1 MAPRNMQ
8 SVSDRIASNV
18 IGTVIAT
25 GQIDDLSYI
34 LNRDISAVVGP
45 EIAGLGR
52 WGGTAYYWDVQLL
65 DANRN
70 ELYVTSSGQI
80 VSYNTGTR
88 ASIGDAILS
97 DPAARSLFVKTY
109 GATLAD
115 MIQNPTLDGFG
126 AWLTDPTFSMFKDL
140 PPSLQNEI
148 FAYARNGS
156 DAFKGF
162 WASFY
167 GGAGDP
173 DLFLGLPTH
182 MLGVTVN
189 MNFAALST
197 DPVIRAKQLDEFF
210 AYIARSLEGQANG
223 RQGLSL
229 DSFLE
234 NLGDVASTVGGVF
247 TDIMS
252 HISFAQIGAQFGST
266 LGRQLGND
274 NLVVGTLAGSVIGT
288 VALNVGQAIDLSTGT
303 TVTWWNGDGTVRA
316 TSDAAEDVWSDF
328 PNDLASFT
336 ANATI
341 GATSSW
347 LALELG
353 NLIGLEGFGSEI
365 FVTGASTLIGH
376 TLNNLAA
383 NYEIFQNIGL
393 TSETWFGPNAD
404 AGAAQGAFL
413 YAFAAFFGTKL
424 GALVVQPQTQAA
436 VVLSSLGSSIG
447 AIAVG
452 GYFSATYG
460 AEVGGSLGAYAG
472 PIGAFVGAFVGFVV
486 GALFGNMFGRK
497 KPRIPTA
504 NAETVLQLPAA
515 RYGIGSEYVDA
526 GGNLSLARTMATG
539 ARDTLNGLINLITHN
554 DEHAIVT
561 NAWSPTQ
568 VYGHTGGQLWVKLGG
583 SGATKTNV
591 GSADEAVD
599 KGVLWAL
606 SATQIVG
613 GDLYLKRAIYNQ
625 VRHPGQA
632 PNLAVLSGDLQI
644 AEDYRFYQANRAII
658 DTAIAEPFTSMSS
671 AQKAFFTT
679 NRAFMTRALAKASVP
694 LAGTDLTFY
703 NANQTMVDSIAAD
716 LDLSQFAAGWIIT
729 LQRAAELELNRAA
742 PSDFYG
748 GARGFVDSLGLSLHG
763 ERIDYESVTFNMG
776 GADLKVRYTA
786 EKVASPNLIAG
797 GDTGLG
803 TSILGSWWHGGG
815 VPYAVKVETIEG
827 QRAFTASKAIGE
839 IPVWAGGQAWGGQV
853 FVAGGGAAN
862 GFIEVKP
869 GDVIGMAAEFKELV
883 GGLSLYSKITFLD
896 QNGAYIAEGG
906 QAWANGDQW
915 DRITGLATVPAGA
928 AFATLEFYS
937 VRPDGNVNGGFDFAF
952 RNVQLHRL
960 PPGTN
965 SVPGWSG
972 APYNEFIERNF
983 FADAGY
989 SAGTAGTN
997 SSANNYVNLSTSTSA
1012 VTIDDTGGDDI
1023 FIGGFGNDTL
1033 YGRGGF
1039 DWLDGNSGDDWLDG
1053 GEQNDVLLGR
1063 AGRDVLVGGNGDD
1076 HLSGGDGDESPINWS
1091 APHAPGNGWGGI
1103 WGEGGNDTIAGGAGM
1118 DHMWGQDGDDTFIV
1132 TPDGGE
1138 FDWHDGGNG
1147 SDTLSLER
1155 FAQGVTFDLNVR
1167 NVHPIYAD
1175 ARTGGSG
1182 FVQAGSGWTQDYFYS
1197 IENVTGSNFNDTL
1210 SGDEIANVLRG
1221 LAGNDTLNGHGG
1233 NDTLEGGAGADQ
1245 LDGSIDWDTASYERS
1260 DAGVWLDMTA
1270 GEYLGGDAEGD
1281 TYYGIEH
1288 LTGSKHADTLKGN
1301 AGYNVLKGLKG
1312 DDWFVVTAGADSY
1325 DGGDD
1330 FDTLD
1335 FADFTASGVTVTS
1348 TSFSGTG
1355 LSGTHAG
1362 MEHFVGSNQND
1373 SITGGSGAEWIQGG
1387 KGNDTLNGGAGS
1399 DTYVFNA
1406 GDGSDTITETNAN
1419 NNTLVFG
1426 DGLTWTNFA
1435 FGTSTHLTMTL
1446 GGGDQVVVNTNFA
1459 TPGNNKL
1466 KFIDMGGAGSIDI
1479 SEINWAAGGTNA
1491 ANTITGQS
1499 WGRDWL
1505 SGYDGNDTIR
1515 GTAYQGWE
1523 QNGNVFMGGRGD
1535 DYIVASMGDD
1545 QFVFERGHGRD
1556 MIYDAGGVDTIV
1568 FGPTVA
1574 AEDVIYGIDGADLII
1589 AIRDLANPSRTALEV
1604 WNNNG
1609 DAIRVLEGGAS
1620 IFTWVEFTSGG
1631 GYYTGPTFTTIEH
1644 IIAGGTS
1651 IDLMKLDL
1659 PYGVAY
1665 GGGAYYPVVFDLG
1678 GDGLDLISVNQ
1689 SEVVIQGDDE
1699 RSPMMRVGWVD
1710 GQDGML
1716 AIDRNGDGEISR
1728 MSEISFR
1735 DEVKGAKTD
1744 MEGLV
1749 AFDSNGD
1756 GALDASDKR
1765 WSELKLWRDV
1775 NQNGIGKGKEVV
1787 GLEEAGIVRIELK
1800 LAPTGFTTKD
1810 GRDNVALNT
1819 AVFHWAN
1826 GKTGTVHDV
1835 ALASKLAHIEGMIS
1849 GKWREEWSG
1858 QPQDGALGRAVAPNG
1873 RSEAQLVSA
1882 KGLDYAPEQN
1892 LGFARDD
1899 ANDGVADLA
1908 PIISKKGTIE
1918 DLQKELDARAKGQG
1932 APASAGSAAPIAID
1946 LDGDGVQ
1953 LIAPE
1958 DSTVFFDVNQ
1968 DGWMDQL
1975 GWVGPTDGLLALD
1988 RDGDN
1993 RISLMNEISFVG
2005 DMPGAKTDLEG
2016 LAAFDSDGDGAL
2028 TASDARWSDF
2038 RIWRDA
2044 NQDGRSTGAE
2054 LITLDAAGISGI
2066 DLTGRV
2072 PAERRR
2078 TMLAEA
2084 EHLNEAS
2091 GPQMKLRGVDLLP
2104 YREIAPVTEGSANAA
2119 LSETDASGLSNT
2131 VHAETSVTL
2140 KGGGTVVGLDL
2151 SLGSISGIELAIR
2164 QSQRDYASLLTQ
2176 KDDYAVNP
2184 SFSPWAYNADV
2195 RRMLMDPGGS
2205 DAPADRALD
2214 TPVTDAAGAT
2224 AQEKGFGAGERIALQ
2239 PEEEASFTD
2248 TQAYGEATLERQA
2261 TRPALNDAIM
2271 ADASDRPRVQ
2281 MKRWWNKAAHDD
2293 LPQAGQ
2299 RGDSLARLMGVMAAS
2314 QTVPQDNIVPRGRD
2328 RAIPLDPE
2336 LARSAGQLREAMAA
2350 FGDRRNGSEWRKASD
2365 TGETSRNALVPSLWK
2380 RNTLDKNDRQ
2390 GTTGL

>member
-1 MAPRNMQ
+1 MSTWRIAVGEFRIPLNVGNAASHRSVFLVNPQGVVVRQLNGLATGPNGPVNMGLLP
-8 SVSDRIASNV
+8 SDRLKGYDTSNPLNPGEGWQP
-18 IGTVIAT
+18 IYGATGTNLPNLANVEQAIAT
-25 GQIDDLSYI
+25 GKVVVLYYGSEAAVDQRFGAAVKALNDLNKKNLPYPP
-34 LNRDISAVVGP
+34 G
-45 EIAGLGR
+45 GLGANSNSF
-52 WGGTAYYWDVQLL
+52 WSTLL
-65 DANRN
+65 AAMGFAPPGFPDSAIFVPGLGLLLLSEAELAAIRAN
-70 ELYVTSSGQI
+70 
-80 VSYNTGTR
+80 
-88 ASIGDAILS
+88 
-97 DPAARSLFVKTY
+97 PTY
-109 GATLAD
+109 GN
-115 MIQNPTLDGFG
+115 I
-126 AWLTDPTFSMFKDL
+126 
-140 PPSLQNEI
+140 PPPPGPPPN
-148 FAYARNGS
+148 Y
-156 DAFKGF
+156 
-162 WASFY
+162 
-167 GGAGDP
+167 
-173 DLFLGLPTH
+173 
-182 MLGVTVN
+182 
-189 MNFAALST
+189 
-197 DPVIRAKQLDEFF
+197 
-210 AYIARSLEGQANG
+210 
-223 RQGLSL
+223 
-229 DSFLE
+229 
-234 NLGDVASTVGGVF
+234 
-247 TDIMS
+247 
-252 HISFAQIGAQFGST
+252 AQIGQIFGST
-266 LGRQLGND
+266 LGQYLGGQNISASI
-274 NLVVGTLAGSVIGT
+274 LVGSILGATAMNIGQAIEVATLNGNYHLLNGDGATADASEEVWADFGPEVGLIATSAAIGT
-288 VALNVGQAIDLSTGT
+288 V
-303 TVTWWNGDGTVRA
+303 
-316 TSDAAEDVWSDF
+316 
-328 PNDLASFT
+328 
-336 ANATI
+336 
-341 GATSSW
+341 SSY

-353 NLIGLEGFGSEI
+353 EALGLENFGAELFSQGVGGVLSHVITNALATNVPTFAGLLSENALKAASADL
-365 FVTGASTLIGH
+365 FSGAG
-376 TLNNLAA
+376 
-383 NYEIFQNIGL
+383 
-393 TSETWFGPNAD
+393 
-404 AGAAQGAFL
+404 GALQSSLVSF
-413 YAFAAFFGTKL
+413 FATKL
-424 GALVVQPQTQAA
+424 GSMVVQPQTQAA
-436 VVLSSLGSSIG
+436 VVLSSLGSGLG
-447 AIAVG
+447 ALGSTSAFIHGGYLVNAVG
-452 GYFSATYG
+452 TFASSLNLGFIQGVLAGIPG
-460 AEVGGSLGAYAG
+460 AGIFLGFVLGAL
-472 PIGAFVGAFVGFVV
+472 I
-486 GALFGNMFGRK
+486 GNMFGRK

-504 NAETVLQLPAA
+504 DAETVLQLPAA
-515 RYGIGSEYVDA
+515 LYGLGAESQINN
-526 GGNLSLARTMATG
+526 GNLDLARSMAMG
-539 ARDTLNGLINLITHN
+539 ARDTLNGIIALATRGDDGARVSNT
-554 DEHAIVT
+554 
-561 NAWSPTQ
+561 WSPTQ

-583 SGATKTNV
+583 SGAAKTNV
-591 GSADEAVD
+591 NSADEAVD
-599 KGVLWAL
+599 KGVMWAL
-606 SATQIVG
+606 PATQIIG
-613 GDLYLKRAIYNQ
+613 GDLFIKRAIYNQ

-632 PNLAVLSGDLQI
+632 PNIAAFSGDLQI
-644 AEDYRFYQANRAII
+644 AEDYSFYLQNRPVIEA
-658 DTAIAEPFTSMSS
+658 AIAEPYTSMSA
-671 AQKAFFTT
+671 AQKTFYDA

-694 LAGTDLTFY
+694 LTGADLTFY
-703 NANQTMVDSIAAD
+703 NANHAMVDSITAD
-716 LDLSQFAAGWIIT
+716 LDLTQFAAGWIIT

-748 GARGFVDSLGLSLHG
+748 GAKGFVDSLGVTLLG
-763 ERIDYESVTFNMG
+763 EHLNYEAVTFRMV
-776 GADLKVRYTA
+776 GADLQVRFAPQLTGPNTNLVLDGDIESGGPAAA
-786 EKVASPNLIAG
+786 ELTSFNAPALFTRTMEVVASRQAIVFRKDQTGTTSGGYTLSGQVAFKG
-797 GDTGLG
+797 GDHASGYFSVTPGKNYG
-803 TSILGSWWHGGG
+803 
-815 VPYAVKVETIEG
+815 YAVEAVSALSGGYTTG
-827 QRAFTASKAIGE
+827 QIHFLNASGTVIGQDAWAVGAVGSTWTRFSGSAVAPPGTTHARMAFTVQRSGTNLADDHMMAFSRLQFHELASG
-839 IPVWAGGQAWGGQV
+839 
-853 FVAGGGAAN
+853 
-862 GFIEVKP
+862 
-869 GDVIGMAAEFKELV
+869 
-883 GGLSLYSKITFLD
+883 
-896 QNGAYIAEGG
+896 
-906 QAWANGDQW
+906 
-915 DRITGLATVPAGA
+915 TVPAW
-928 AFATLEFYS
+928 
-937 VRPDGNVNGGFDFAF
+937 N
-952 RNVQLHRL
+952 
-960 PPGTN
+960 
-965 SVPGWSG
+965 G
-972 APYNEFIERNF
+972 APYETFVEPNF
-983 FADAGY
+983 AADAGF
-989 SAGTAGTN
+989 SIVAAGASTLGNDYT
-997 SSANNYVNLSTSTSA
+997 NLSTSTSA
-1012 VTIDDTGGDDI
+1012 VTIDDALSGGNDI
-1023 FIGGFGNDTL
+1023 FIGGLGGDTLRGRKGNDWLDGGDGNDTL
-1033 YGRGGF
+1033 YG
-1039 DWLDGNSGDDWLDG
+1039 GDVDPLN
-1053 GEQNDVLLGR
+1053 NDDLLLGR
-1063 AGRDVLVGGNGDD
+1063 GGADIL
-1076 HLSGGDGDESPINWS
+1076 H
-1091 APHAPGNGWGGI
+1091 
-1103 WGEGGNDTIAGGAGM
+1103 GELGNDTLLGG
-1118 DHMWGQDGDDTFIV
+1118 D
-1132 TPDGGE
+1132 
-1138 FDWHDGGNG
+1138 
-1147 SDTLSLER
+1147 
-1155 FAQGVTFDLNVR
+1155 
-1167 NVHPIYAD
+1167 
-1175 ARTGGSG
+1175 
-1182 FVQAGSGWTQDYFYS
+1182 
-1197 IENVTGSNFNDTL
+1197 
-1210 SGDEIANVLRG
+1210 
-1221 LAGNDTLNGHGG
+1221 GNDTLNGGDG
-1233 NDTLEGGAGADQ
+1233 NDTIDGGTGTDTANGGNNDDKFIASYSAMSITGGAGVDTISYRTLREVGTWSVAGTFSPARPGVFFNFTGNVKHGAASNDTYSQVENLEGSQFQDFLGGDASANTLWGLDDNDKLNGYDGNDIIEGGAGADEITGHNG
-1245 LDGSIDWDTASYERS
+1245 LDTASYERS
-1260 DAGVWLDMTA
+1260 SSAVWLDMTA
-1270 GEYLGGDAEGD
+1270 AEYLGGDAQGD
-1281 TYYGIEH
+1281 TLFTIEN
-1288 LTGSKHADTLKGN
+1288 LTGSKHADTIKGN
-1301 AGYNVLKGLKG
+1301 SSANVIKGLKG

-1335 FADFTASGVTVTS
+1335 FAGFTASGVVVS
-1348 TSFSGTG
+1348 TSAYSGTG
-1355 LSGTHAG
+1355 LSGTHSNV
-1362 MEHFVGSNQND
+1362 EHFVGSNLND
-1373 SITGGSGAEWIQGG
+1373 TFTGGTKDEIFQGG

-1399 DTYVFNA
+1399 DTYIFNA

-1419 NNTLVFG
+1419 NNMLVFG
-1426 DGLTWTNFA
+1426 DGLTWTNFW

-1479 SEINWAAGGTNA
+1479 SEINWAAGGDNN
-1491 ANTITGQS
+1491 ANTVTGQS

-2380 RNTLDKNDRQ
+2380 RNRFNTHERVDA
-2390 GTTGL
+2390 